1 MWRVQETPNLIFLKY
16 IINMDKELLINFIHQ
31 LSYIVDGS
39 NLELDERNDFHYYI
53 KEILKIVNNEK
64 E

>member
-1 MWRVQETPNLIFLKY
+1 MWRVQETPNLILLKY

>member
-1 MWRVQETPNLIFLKY
+1 
-16 IINMDKELLINFIHQ
+16 MDKELLINFIHQ